1 MTAHDTEFT
10 RLART
15 RPATV
20 TEVAQPRARHGHRLY
35 RERIKRSL
43 DVVLV
48 LLSVPFVLPLIA
60 ILAILVARD
69 GGQPFYTQ
77 ERIGKNGRVY
87 RMWKLRS
94 MVRDAD
100 ARLHAYLD
108 QNEAMRA
115 EWDSKQKL
123 IEDPRITRLGQVLR
137 KTSLDEVP
145 QLWNVLK
152 GDMSIVGPRPMMV
165 NQKAMY
171 PGSDYYDLRPGI
183 TGAWQIS
190 DRNASTFAE
199 RAHFDKSYNETLSFG
214 EDLRILGATVRVVM
228 KATGH

>member
-1 MTAHDTEFT
+1 MTAHDTEFS
-10 RLART
+10 RLARART
-15 RPATV
+15 APV
-20 TEVAQPRARHGHRLY
+20 TDISPRRRGELKIY
-35 RERIKRSL
+35 RQGVKRVL

-48 LLSVPFVLPLIA
+48 LLSAPFVLPLIGL
-60 ILAILVARD
+60 LALLVARD
-69 GGQPFYTQ
+69 GGRPFYSQ

-87 RMWKLRS
+87 RMWKMRS
-94 MVRDAD
+94 MVHDAD
-100 ARLHAYLD
+100 SRLRAYLD
-108 QNEAMRA
+108 ENEAMRA
-115 EWDSKQKL
+115 EWESKQKL
-123 IEDPRITRLGQVLR
+123 IHDPRITRLGHILR

-165 NQKAMY
+165 NQKALY

-199 RAHFDKSYNETLSFG
+199 RARFDASYNETLSFMK
-214 EDLRILGATVRVVM
+214 DMRILGATVRVVM
-228 KATGH
+228 KATGY